1 MEIKLA
7 KFQLYPAS
15 IPNGYAVGFNIA
27 TINNRQFYRDVLV
40 SFEEA
45 KDKTDEEIMEVAW
58 GMMKTD
64 IVKEVER
71 LEEINPLLGK
81 EWEPSTL
88 QEDMITIIQKR
99 EARKII
105 EDDTKE
111 DEGEDGKEEG
121 DGELIIK

>member
-1 MEIKLA
+1 MKIKLA